1 MSEGFFNDLKIK
13 KLKYNLEVNAKSH
26 LVQVAKMMIKLEEIL
41 VFKNPDLVLIWE
53 TLNEEDI
60 IREKFAF

>member
-1 MSEGFFNDLKIK
+1 MSEGFFNELKIK

-41 VFKNPDLVLIWE
+41 IFKNPDLVLI
-53 TLNEEDI
+53 
-60 IREKFAF
+60 